1 MPRITFLPQAPIYL
15 SEQVAVMFGRG
26 KSGVGTSTRVPVILH
41 ASTNKSQ
48 CVQIRDASID
58 IFFKY
63 LKNREQQVY

>member
-15 SEQVAVMFGRG
+15 SEQVAVMLGRG
-26 KSGVGTSTRVPVILH
+26 KSGVGTSTCVPVILH

-48 CVQIRDASID
+48 CVQRRDDSID
-58 IFFKY
+58 IFLKH